1 MSSSRLFASIALL
14 GVGVALWNGFVT
26 QRKDD
31 CVSVADA
38 PPLGQAARPVATAP
52 ASPPLNPVR
61 TISLAVEAPAATATP
76 VSVAPIPS
84 ASFAS
89 PPVSLSVPAA
99 TAPLQGAPVAEPNAL
114 FSPAGSLVTERSQA
128 VESIARPMPLRPLTE
143 DASPAS
149 ADPTAPSSVRSSSAL
164 ARYRAKSQLA
174 KRREKP
180 AGQQPQNHRQAQS
193 FEHPLGMR

>member
-89 PPVSLSVPAA
+89 PPVSLSVPA

-128 VESIARPMPLRPLTE
+128 VESIARPMPMRPLTE

-149 ADPTAPSSVRSSSAL
+149 ADPTAPSSVRSSGAL